1 MKKIIPLLIVALILY
16 GSYAYLKDRLNKDE
30 TDTSTNTN
38 QSADTANNN
47 SADNE
52 GENSD
57 IPATDKNYFSQIVYY
72 SDSNGYLVPVLRKLP
87 KNASLAKT
95 TLSAMYIN
103 KNNKDE
109 IYHMGLAPTI
119 PENISITLA
128 LKEDGL
134 IKVAL
139 SGEVMNIKDRAKEE
153 AMLKSIVYTLTEF
166 NNISKVQFLVNNT
179 QAGVLGG
186 GAIASGTFLREDIN
200 AINSAGKNRI
210 ILYYSNTFYP
220 GFYVYPVTVYVN
232 TLPGN
237 ALELLNALTANSSKV
252 KTNLSVKSENIAS
265 AIIKDKKATV
275 ELKNITGSSADI
287 ECIRKCIALTLCE
300 NFELTSAEIIIN
312 GDSKNIT
319 LPIAPNEL

>member
-1 MKKIIPLLIVALILY
+1 MKRIIPLLIVALILY

-38 QSADTANNN
+38 QSADNANNN

-57 IPATDKNYFSQIVYY
+57 IPATDTNYFSQIVYY

-103 KNNKDE
+103 KNNRDE

-166 NNISKVQFLVNNT
+166 NNISKVQFLVNNA

-237 ALELLNALTANSSKV
+237 ASELLNALTANSSKV

-300 NFELTSAEIIIN
+300 NFEITSAEIIIN

>member
-265 AIIKDKKATV
+265 AIIKYKKATV